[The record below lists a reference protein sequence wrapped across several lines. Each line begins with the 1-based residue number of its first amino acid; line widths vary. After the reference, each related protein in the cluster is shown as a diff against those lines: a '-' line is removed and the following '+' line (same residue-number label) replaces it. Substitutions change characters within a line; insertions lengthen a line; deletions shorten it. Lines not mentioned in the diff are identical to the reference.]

1 MQLTLSIMA
10 VLAGLLV
17 MLPNLEQ
24 PSRRLLDTQELLTNG
39 GFETGRGR
47 PTGWRQTRGSLVQ
60 DSTTIRNGSFSAAF
74 SHNNVTE
81 QYFYQTAPVSG
92 DTAYTLTGYC
102 VKNDA
107 NAYSAR
113 LVLAWYSSTGGTGA
127 PISTLTSAFLTSDD
141 PAFQQLTIG
150 PTNAPASAN
159 SARVR
164 VAMETF
170 GATAT
175 IYCDDLSLT
184 TEATTP
190 TETAT
195 PTATTPTTARPSR
208 HPPLHP
214 PKPLHPR
221 LLAPPALLPR
231 LPSHPLHRPR
241 LLTPPARL
249 PRLPSHPL
257 HRPRPR

>member
-107 NAYSAR
+107 NADSAR

-195 PTATTPTTARPSR
+195 PTPTATAT
-208 HPPLHP
+208 PPLHP
-214 PKPLHPR
+214 PKPPR
-221 LLAPPALLPR
+221 EPYGYT
-231 LPSHPLHRPR
+231 HRYTYR
-241 LLTPPARL
+241 NRHAD
-249 PRLPSHPL
+249 
-257 HRPRPR
+257 